1 MLDTNLIFFLNDII
15 SNASIAAVLTLSGP
29 GYSTTLNHPWNQPCN
44 PQTTQFLTET
54 SMSQLM
60 TIPKLTCWFRHHT
73 WLVFLPSCCSW
84 QGTPLQTQGEIL
96 PVLYNVFTLLILN
109 GIHSLSVKNAAP
121 LSFNKFSSLYS
132 NVHKQKCIYHK
143 SGFFSGSQKL
153 PIILDYIQ
161 KIRNG
166 KVAVEL

>member
-1 MLDTNLIFFLNDII
+1 ML
-15 SNASIAAVLTLSGP
+15 V
-29 GYSTTLNHPWNQPCN
+29 
-44 PQTTQFLTET
+44 
-54 SMSQLM
+54 
-60 TIPKLTCWFRHHT
+60 

-132 NVHKQKCIYHK
+132 NVHEQKCIYHK
-143 SGFFSGSQKL
+143 SGFFLRFPETANYFGLYPENNKWKSCSWTVTNRIWNVIYLKAYNVVWIVYFSFHFLTWGCFSGFPPPVVPSWHL
-153 PIILDYIQ
+153 VHRCPL
-161 KIRNG
+161 IRSND
-166 KVAVEL
+166 